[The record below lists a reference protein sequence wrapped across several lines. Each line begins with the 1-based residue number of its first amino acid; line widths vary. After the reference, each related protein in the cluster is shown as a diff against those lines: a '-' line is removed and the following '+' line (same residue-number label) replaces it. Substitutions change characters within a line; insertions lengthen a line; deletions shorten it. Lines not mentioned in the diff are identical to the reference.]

1 MTSAQLQSWRTSP
14 SYLPLMELLSSRPG
28 LTEKL
33 RNGIQGFRKL
43 HRTMRLVAH
52 SSVPCPNY
60 QYLLCLLMKAEVDGR
75 PRPPPSFTR
84 ATTLAAEYG
93 EPAPSVVS
101 LSSVLT
107 DLASYAAPFPEQEVA
122 DGGKL
127 VRLSHTLELVTDHG
141 QLWIKLVSLQSLRKK
156 AARNRLLCCW
166 YVDSDDEGEEEKDED
181 DDGSSAGDDGD
192 ETPPRIPTLPPL
204 FNRKMADSRILKPGA
219 TDEDYEYHVLSH
231 LCDGLLRAAKEKTG
245 RFQMRPDI
253 WIYIYD
259 VRPVEDS
266 TRQDDEEGEGAPA
279 EQPAASFGFSGKV
292 DDGANDFENDIE
304 QDDDSPAH
312 DEEFRGNKRNS
323 EVLCTLDEFEEG
335 TMGKLQSWSDALYPY
350 GIRIGVV
357 SVELADESKE
367 PEPNEPPTDALKK
380 VQLALRPVTV
390 SDEVKDTWKQRFG
403 SDDGLSPGTLTKA
416 SSSSGLNTPGEESN
430 PNDLGGW
437 MIGLPIKV
445 RGLNLDVSTLMDLV
459 SDIAHATRDTPP
471 PPFNERRHEYTR
483 VIHDPFVPKVQALFS
498 AIRAR
503 HVDRLKRRREAASN
517 GEDTYDEN
525 DNVEEGTGVYV
536 TRSAYE
542 HFIGIAS
549 VVSSPTERERME
561 SVLETYG
568 ITLVE
573 SEPSQRVSDVWN
585 LCRKLRLEDKED
597 EAKWMAAKNA
607 AESTDSSTP
616 SNPKKRRRPRCHP
629 NTNKCPST
637 CPRTWMAPWLLKVHA
652 DVVGTSDSKGWITM
666 TSNTRLI
673 SSVAQM
679 VRDYSA
685 WSILVKNG
693 SLSGV
698 QGTVAGGISFS
709 GGSGRAVQH
718 STYLQIPK
726 LRRWVQTPVVTK
738 DEGENG
744 EGSAKHQKG
753 KRTGEAE
760 DDSSALPVGLITTHF
775 RFNHFI
781 SGFAGLVHDSFSVG
795 AYRAIPPEQVAKIKE
810 LRGSNRRHWGL
821 VPTTPKAN
829 EA

>member
-1 MTSAQLQSWRTSP
+1 MTSAHLQSWRKSP
-14 SYLPLMELLSSRPG
+14 SYLPLMELLSSRAG

-60 QYLLCLLMKAEVDGR
+60 QYLLCLLIKAEVGGR
-75 PRPPPSFTR
+75 PRPPPSFSR
-84 ATTLAAEYG
+84 ATTLAEEYG
-93 EPAPSVVS
+93 ESAQTVVS

-166 YVDSDDEGEEEKDED
+166 YVDSDDESEEEENGND
-181 DDGSSAGDDGD
+181 DCSSAGEAHDSDD
-192 ETPPRIPTLPPL
+192 TPPRLLPPL
-204 FNRKMADSRILKPGA
+204 FNRKMAESKILKPGA

-253 WIYIYD
+253 WIYVYD
-259 VRPVEDS
+259 VKPVDVRSREDENEGGVIP
-266 TRQDDEEGEGAPA
+266 EELPVS
-279 EQPAASFGFSGKV
+279 SFGFSGR
-292 DDGANDFENDIE
+292 DEDSANDFDGDIE
-304 QDDDSPAH
+304 QDEDSPAH
-312 DEEFRGNKRNS
+312 DEELPESKRNS
-323 EVLCTLDEFEEG
+323 EILCALDEFEEP
-335 TMGKLQSWSDALYPY
+335 TMAKLQRWADALFPY

-357 SVELADESKE
+357 SVELADQSNE
-367 PEPNEPPTDALKK
+367 PDPNEPPIDALKR
-380 VQLALRPVTV
+380 VQLALRPVEV
-390 SDEVKDTWKQRFG
+390 SDEVKDAWKQRFG
-403 SDDGLSPGTLTKA
+403 SDDGLSPGTLTKE

-437 MIGLPIKV
+437 MNGLPIKV

-483 VIHDPFVPKVQALFS
+483 VIHDPFVPKVQALFF
-498 AIRAR
+498 AIRVR
-503 HVDRLKRRREAASN
+503 HLDRLKRRREAASN
-517 GEDTYDEN
+517 GAHEES
-525 DNVEEGTGVYV
+525 DNVEEETGVYV
-536 TRSAYE
+536 TRSAFE
-542 HFIGIAS
+542 HFISIAS
-549 VVSSPTERERME
+549 VVSSPSERERME
-561 SVLETYG
+561 SLLETYG

-573 SEPSQRVSDVWN
+573 SEPSQRVTEVWD
-585 LCRKLRLEDKED
+585 LCRKLRLEDEED
-597 EAKWMAAKNA
+597 EARWIAAKNA
-607 AESTDSSTP
+607 AESADASTP
-616 SNPKKRRRPRCHP
+616 FNPKKRRRPRCHP
-629 NTNKCPST
+629 TTNKCPST

-685 WSILVKNG
+685 WSTLLKNG
-693 SLSGV
+693 SLGGV
-698 QGTVAGGISFS
+698 QGTAAGGISFS

-738 DEGENG
+738 DDGESGN
-744 EGSAKHQKG
+744 STKHHKG
-753 KRTGEAE
+753 KKAGEPE
-760 DDSSALPVGLITTHF
+760 DDSSALPMGLITTHF

-810 LRGSNRRHWGL
+810 LRGSNRRQWGL

-829 EA
+829 EE